1 MSKLT
6 AGVLTGI
13 ALGVAHGIVSAWGEP
28 RAMDV
33 FLSILGR
40 ASQGIVNG
48 VLAAAIARGRT
59 PLWRAMLLSGLAGL
73 ALGGLAGIPAE
84 NWKQTLPMGAIIGIA
99 CGAAASRGR

>member
-13 ALGVAHGIVSAWGEP
+13 ALGVAHGVVSGWGDP

-48 VLAAAIARGRT
+48 VLAAGVARGKT
-59 PLWRAMLLSGLAGL
+59 PMWRAMLLSGAIGL
-73 ALGGLAGIPAE
+73 ALGGLAGIPEE
-84 NWKQTLPMGAIIGIA
+84 NWKETLPMGAIIGIA
-99 CGAAASRGR
+99 CGAAAARGR